1 MIVRSAGREQVTE
14 MRLRSPL
21 PTQLLELSDS
31 GTTEAMTTLSHTSHR
46 DCPSSDGNARV
57 ISEPSEAK
65 RVELTEALTSLWR
78 LTEQARNIAEPD
90 GDVPP
95 LLFMHC
101 PEDYFVA
108 FDVSPFINIPNRDV
122 VGYFIQRLVAGHSR
136 LPATVTLMTMAYL
149 RKADVDG
156 RPMGEREECLMLH
169 METPEGHYADL
180 TSRVERREGAGP
192 VFSEPVIAVRSGDQH
207 LGGALVDFYR
217 LVRERAIEEGA
228 SRTKQ

>member
-1 MIVRSAGREQVTE
+1 
-14 MRLRSPL
+14 
-21 PTQLLELSDS
+21 
-31 GTTEAMTTLSHTSHR
+31 MTTLNDIPHR
-46 DCPSSDGNARV
+46 DYPSSGGNACV
-57 ISEPSEAK
+57 VSEPSEAK
-65 RVELTEALTSLWR
+65 REELTEALTSLWR

-90 GDVPP
+90 GDAPP

-122 VGYFIQRLVAGHSR
+122 VGYFIRRLVAGHSR

-149 RKADVDG
+149 RKADADG

-180 TSRVERREGAGP
+180 TSRVERREDAGP
-192 VFSEPVIAVRSGDQH
+192 VFSEPVIAVWGGDQQP
-207 LGGALVDFYR
+207 GGALVDFYR
-217 LVRERAIEEGA
+217 LVRDRAVEEGE
-228 SRTKQ
+228 SKTKQ

>member
-1 MIVRSAGREQVTE
+1 
-14 MRLRSPL
+14 MRLRSAL

-31 GTTEAMTTLSHTSHR
+31 GTTEAMTTLNHSLHR
-46 DCPSSDGNARV
+46 DCPSSEGNARV

-65 RVELTEALTSLWR
+65 REELTEALTSLWR
-78 LTEQARNIAEPD
+78 LTEQARNIAESD
-90 GDVPP
+90 GDAPP
-95 LLFMHC
+95 LLFMYC
-101 PEDYFVA
+101 PGDSFVA
-108 FDVSPFINIPNRDV
+108 FDVSPFINIPNRDA
-122 VGYFIQRLVAGHSR
+122 VGYFIRRLVAGHNP

-149 RKADVDG
+149 RKADADG

-192 VFSEPVIAVRSGDQH
+192 VFSEPVISVRSGDQQ

-217 LVRERAIEEGA
+217 LVRDRAVEEGA